1 MAVSALGDEEIRRAL
16 GEAPRISFAR
26 RRLGHILI
34 DRERLLDMLEREG
47 HGRDEASERVEA
59 WVDAV
64 GGRTRLLPAPI
75 SQSLRP
81 GRQVAPDPGPP
92 VIALEIPSDRL

>member
-1 MAVSALGDEEIRRAL
+1 MSALTDEEIRRAL

-34 DRERLLDMLEREG
+34 DRERLLDMLEKQG
-47 HGRDEASERVEA
+47 HSRGEAGERVEA

-75 SQSLRP
+75 SQSLRS